1 MNTTTSHPL
10 VCVDPQ
16 GTADNV
22 SCVLSFL
29 AEAVSRTSE
38 RDPIDDNAARGL
50 FLLLHACASALRPDP
65 ATENTA

>member
-1 MNTTTSHPL
+1 MSATNNHPL
-10 VCVDPQ
+10 AGVDPR

-38 RDPIDDNAARGL
+38 QDPMDDNAARGL
-50 FLLLHACASALRPDP
+50 FLLLCACASALRPDP